1 MNTTQNNLSPEVEST
16 NTQSSPPSVPT
27 SSPESDEEESS
38 MRKNKRMPVIGSIV
52 VLFIVIAVASIFFFQ
67 RQKPEP
73 IIIGALLAMTG
84 AGGDSGRLLLDG
96 INLVIDDLNARGGLN
111 GRQVELVVK
120 DTETDA
126 ELAKKLFLE
135 MEEELQPLLYFSY
148 SSRIGVAIG
157 PLAEEAEVPL
167 LVLLATSPKVVED
180 KKWVFK
186 FPQSTNAEVPA
197 ALFHFEN
204 LEVKRLGLL
213 YLNDA
218 FGRSVFE
225 AVGPA
230 FEEVGGDLT
239 SISFE
244 SDELDFH
251 DYVAKL
257 KDTDAIYFVGLQA
270 HRRAFYSQSAEFD
283 YTGYM
288 IGESGVSGE
297 RDLEGT
303 EGVYVATPGLHNPNN
318 IFSRETGKLYEE
330 AYNEPMD
337 FRGASGYDGM
347 RIIATLLEG
356 EELTRENIREVLD
369 NGFTYSGVWGVM
381 TVQPGDHDFIGPLLP
396 AQIVDG
402 EFNFLE

>member
-1 MNTTQNNLSPEVEST
+1 MKKDTQNNSHLDEVTESPVSAW
-16 NTQSSPPSVPT
+16 
-27 SSPESDEEESS
+27 
-38 MRKNKRMPVIGSIV
+38 KNKKMLVLGIV
-52 VLFIVIAVASIFFFQ
+52 VLIGVIAVIVIFLFQ
-67 RQKPEP
+67 ESKPEP
-73 IIIGALLAMTG
+73 IKIGALFPLSG
-84 AGGDSGRLLLDG
+84 VSGDTGRLLQDGMFLYLDE
-96 INLVIDDLNARGGLN
+96 LNTRGGIN
-111 GRQVELVVK
+111 GRQVEVIVR
-120 DTETDA
+120 DTTADPE
-126 ELAKKLFLE
+126 EAKRVFQE
-135 MEEELQPLLYFSY
+135 MEEEIQPLLYFSAI
-148 SSRIGVAIG
+148 SRIGVAVG
-157 PLAEEAEVPL
+157 PLAEEAEAPL
-167 LVLLATSPKVVED
+167 LVLLATSPKVIED

-204 LEVKRLGLL
+204 LEVRRLGLL

-230 FEEVGGDLT
+230 FEETGGDLT

-251 DYVAKL
+251 DYVAEL
-257 KDTDAIYFVGLQA
+257 NDTDAIYFIGLQS

-283 YTGYM
+283 YAGYM

-303 EGVYVATPGLHNPNN
+303 EGVYVATPGLHNPAN

-330 AYNEPMD
+330 VYNEPMD

-347 RIIATLLEG
+347 SIMASLLQG
-356 EELTRENIREVLD
+356 EELTRENVQRILD
-369 NGFTYSGVWGVM
+369 SGFTYSGDLVN
-381 TVQPGDHDFIGPLLP
+381 Q
-396 AQIVDG
+396 Q
-402 EFNFLE
+402 NR